1 MLERTAIAARA
12 GAYRLVEAE
21 GEPEVDV
28 ASLALVRGALEEVDA
43 FDART
48 QAEGRA

>member
-1 MLERTAIAARA
+1 MLDIAARA
-12 GAYRLVEAE
+12 RAYSLIKPE

-43 FDART
+43 FNART
-48 QAEGRA
+48 QAKGRA